1 MHTRRIIG
9 TVIVLFA
16 FASCSKGSD
25 NTNNEPRK
33 VFYSWNQF
41 VMGADLSYANIVESS
56 GAVFKENNQ
65 QKDPFVILKNNG
77 TNLVRVRLWHNPTW
91 QQSLNGGKYYSNLPD
106 VEQTIRRAKAQGM
119 AVNLD
124 IHYSD
129 TWADPDHQDIPA
141 AWKGLPLN
149 TLADSVY
156 NYTLATLQ
164 YLGAKNLAPEMV
176 QVGNETNSGML
187 WPTGKTTTGWNG
199 FATLLKA
206 GIKAVRDFSNTSA
219 IKPRIILHVA
229 QLQTASNWAQQLQAN
244 GVTDYDVLGLSHY
257 YKWTTVHDFSAITQG
272 IANLRTISGKDVMVV
287 ETAFPFTNNN
297 ADSYNNIFWES
308 TGTAEG
314 FPFSPKGQY
323 EYYKALTKAIIA
335 GGGKGIMVW
344 EPAWVS
350 SRLNDGWGIGSSWE
364 NNAFFEFDGNIHQ
377 GIQFMTFDYGL

>member
-1 MHTRRIIG
+1 MLTIKRIG
-9 TVIVLFA
+9 LVAVLFA
-16 FASCSKGSD
+16 FFSCSKGAEGGS
-25 NTNNEPRK
+25 NEPK
-33 VFYSWNQF
+33 KIIYSWNQF
-41 VMGADLSYANIVESS
+41 VMGVDLSYVNIVESS

-141 AWKGLPLN
+141 TWKGLPLN

-187 WPTGKTTTGWNG
+187 WPTGKTTAGWNG

-229 QLQTASNWAQQLQAN
+229 QLQNAAYWAQQLKAN

-257 YKWTTVHDFSAITQG
+257 YKWTTVHDFTAITQG
-272 IANLRTISGKDVMVV
+272 IANLRTISGKDVMIV

-344 EPAWVS
+344 EPAWVT
-350 SRLNDGWGIGSSWE
+350 SRMNDGWGIGSSWE
-364 NNAFFEFDGNIHQ
+364 NNAFFEFDGNLHQ

>member
-1 MHTRRIIG
+1 MIG
-9 TVIVLFA
+9 IVIIVLA
-16 FASCSKGSD
+16 IVSCSKGSNND
-25 NTNNEPRK
+25 TNEPKK
-33 VFYSWNQF
+33 VFYNWNQF

-56 GAVFKENNQ
+56 GAVFRENNQ
-65 QKDPFVILKNNG
+65 QKDPFVILKSNG
-77 TNLVRVRLWHNPTW
+77 TNLVRVRLWHNPAW
-91 QQSLNGGKYYSNLPD
+91 QQPLNGGKYYSNLQD
-106 VEQTIRRAKAQGM
+106 VEQTIRRAKAQGL

-149 TLADSVY
+149 TMVDSVY

-164 YLGAKNLAPEMV
+164 YLSAKSLVPEMV

-206 GIKAVRDFSNTSA
+206 GIKAVRDFSSTAA
-219 IKPRIILHVA
+219 IKPKIILHVA
-229 QLQTASNWAQQLQAN
+229 QIQNAAFWAQQLKTN

-257 YKWTTVHDFSAITQG
+257 YKWTTVHDFTAITQG
-272 IANLRTISGKDVMVV
+272 ITNLRSISGKDVMIV

-297 ADSYNNIFWES
+297 ADSYNNIFWEP

-323 EYYKALTKAIIA
+323 EYYKALTKAVIE

-344 EPAWVS
+344 EPAWLT

-364 NNAFFEFDGNIHQ
+364 NNAFFEFNGNLHQ

>member
-1 MHTRRIIG
+1 
-9 TVIVLFA
+9 
-16 FASCSKGSD
+16 
-25 NTNNEPRK
+25 
-33 VFYSWNQF
+33 
-41 VMGADLSYANIVESS
+41 
-56 GAVFKENNQ
+56 
-65 QKDPFVILKNNG
+65 
-77 TNLVRVRLWHNPTW
+77 
-91 QQSLNGGKYYSNLPD
+91 
-106 VEQTIRRAKAQGM
+106 M

-141 AWKGLPLN
+141 TWKGLPLN

-187 WPTGKTTTGWNG
+187 WPTGKTTAGWNG

-229 QLQTASNWAQQLQAN
+229 QLQNAAYWAQQLKAN

-257 YKWTTVHDFSAITQG
+257 YKWTTVHDFTAITQG
-272 IANLRTISGKDVMVV
+272 IANLRTISGKDVMIV

-344 EPAWVS
+344 EPAWVT
-350 SRLNDGWGIGSSWE
+350 SRMNDGWGIGSSWE
-364 NNAFFEFDGNIHQ
+364 NNAFFEFDGNLHQ